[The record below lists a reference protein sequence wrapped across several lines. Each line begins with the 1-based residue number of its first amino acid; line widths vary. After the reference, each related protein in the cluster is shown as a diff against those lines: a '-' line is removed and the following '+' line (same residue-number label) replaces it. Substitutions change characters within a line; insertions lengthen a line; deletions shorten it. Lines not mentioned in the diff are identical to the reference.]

1 MRPVVTVGLDGSPES
16 SAAAEGAGPPAACHR
31 EHRCV
36 PAPRPGPVVRAAV
49 RHARRP
55 VAVVPHD

>member
-1 MRPVVTVGLDGSPES
+1 MQPVVTVGLDGSLES
-16 SAAAEGAGPPAACHR
+16 SAAAEGAGPPAACRR
-31 EHRCV
+31 ERRYV
-36 PAPRPGPVVRAAV
+36 PAPRPGPVARAAV